1 MSRFQM
7 TKRIGVLILMSLS
20 LILAACGGKEEP
32 KKTEKKE
39 PETEAVEESKEP
51 EVVKIYIKENLE
63 EAFNEIVNNFEREYE
78 DIDIEPVFLTN
89 EEIVQR
95 VKEDEESSVVFTTE
109 NAVKELIEDDIVN
122 IKDTKFLMMDE
133 LILFTKS
140 EDPGVERV
148 KDMDQSTRVAILN
161 PENYEEGELSKN
173 IFEDEEFENV
183 NDENFVIGD
192 SAEDV
197 IQDVMN
203 NNAQV
208 GVLYQSTIANNE
220 ELKTL
225 VRAPRRVVE
234 PFIYQLGLVSKTD
247 ISDAERVLYN
257 YLLSQDAQDILKK
270 YGFVV

>member
-7 TKRIGVLILMSLS
+7 TKRIGVLIVMSLS

-89 EEIVQR
+89 EEIVQG

-148 KDMDQSTRVAILN
+148 KDMDQSTRVAILS
-161 PENYEEGELSKN
+161 PENYEEGELSKS
-173 IFEDEEFENV
+173 IFEDEEFEKV
-183 NDENFVIGD
+183 KDENFVIGD

-203 NNAQV
+203 SNAQV

-234 PFIYQLGLVSKTD
+234 PFIYQLGLVSKAEVT
-247 ISDAERVLYN
+247 DAERKVYN

>member
-7 TKRIGVLILMSLS
+7 TKRIGVLIVMSLS

-89 EEIVQR
+89 EEIVQG

-148 KDMDQSTRVAILN
+148 KDMDQSTRVAILS
-161 PENYEEGELSKN
+161 PENYEEGELSKS
-173 IFEDEEFENV
+173 IFEDEEFEKV
-183 NDENFVIGD
+183 KDENFVIGD

-203 NNAQV
+203 SNAQV

-234 PFIYQLGLVSKTD
+234 PFIYQLGLVSKAEVT
-247 ISDAERVLYN
+247 DAERKVYD

>member
-20 LILAACGGKEEP
+20 LILVACGGKEEP
-32 KKTEKKE
+32 KETEEKE
-39 PETEAVEESKEP
+39 SETEAVEEPKEP
-51 EVVKIYIKENLE
+51 EVVKIYIKEELE

-78 DIDIEPVFLTN
+78 NIDIEPVFLTN
-89 EEIVQR
+89 DEIVQG
-95 VKEDEESSVVFTTE
+95 VKDDEESSVVFTTE
-109 NAVKELIEDDIVN
+109 DAVKELIEDEFVSIR
-122 IKDTKFLMMDE
+122 DTKFLMMDE
-133 LILFTKS
+133 LVLFTKS

-148 KDMDQSTRVAILN
+148 KDMNQSTRVAILS
-161 PENYEEGELSKN
+161 PENYEEGELAKS
-173 IFEDEEFENV
+173 IFEDEEFEKV
-183 NDENFVIGD
+183 KDENFVIGD

-234 PFIYQLGLVSKTD
+234 PFIYQLGLVSKAEVTD
-247 ISDAERVLYN
+247 TERKVYD

>member
-7 TKRIGVLILMSLS
+7 TKRIGVLIVMSLS

-32 KKTEKKE
+32 KKAEKKE

-140 EDPGVERV
+140 EDPGVDRV
-148 KDMDQSTRVAILN
+148 KDVDQSTRVAILN

-234 PFIYQLGLVSKTD
+234 PFIYQLGLVSKAEVT
-247 ISDAERVLYN
+247 DAERKVYD

>member
-7 TKRIGVLILMSLS
+7 TKRIGVLIIMSLS
-20 LILAACGGKEEP
+20 LILVACGGKEEP
-32 KKTEKKE
+32 KETEE
-39 PETEAVEESKEP
+39 QESETEAVEEPKEP

-89 EEIVQR
+89 EEIVQG
-95 VKEDEESSVVFTTE
+95 VKDDEESSVVFTTE

-148 KDMDQSTRVAILN
+148 KDMDQSTRVAILS
-161 PENYEEGELSKN
+161 PENYEEGELSKS
-173 IFEDEEFENV
+173 IFEDEEFEKV
-183 NDENFVIGD
+183 KDENFVIGD

-234 PFIYQLGLVSKTD
+234 PFIYQLGLVSKAEVT
-247 ISDAERVLYN
+247 DAERKVYD

>member
-7 TKRIGVLILMSLS
+7 TKRIGILSVMSLS

-39 PETEAVEESKEP
+39 SETEAVEESKEP

-89 EEIVQR
+89 EEIVQG

-109 NAVKELIEDDIVN
+109 SVVKELIEDDIVN

-148 KDMDQSTRVAILN
+148 KDMDQSTRVAILS
-161 PENYEEGELSKN
+161 PENYVEGELSKR
-173 IFEDEEFENV
+173 IFEDEEFEKV
-183 NDENFVIGD
+183 KDENFVIGD
-192 SAEDV
+192 SSEDV

-208 GVLYQSTIANNE
+208 GVLYQSTITNNE

-234 PFIYQLGLVSKTD
+234 PFIYQLGLVSKSEVT
-247 ISDAERVLYN
+247 DAERKVYD
-257 YLLSQDAQDILKK
+257 YLLSEDAQDILKK

>member
-140 EDPGVERV
+140 EDPGVDRV

-234 PFIYQLGLVSKTD
+234 PFIYQLGLVSKAEVT
-247 ISDAERVLYN
+247 DAERKVYD

>member
-7 TKRIGVLILMSLS
+7 TKRIGVLIVMSLS

-39 PETEAVEESKEP
+39 PEAVEESKEP

-257 YLLSQDAQDILKK
+257 YLLSTEVQDILKK
-270 YGFVV
+270 YGYVV

>member
-7 TKRIGVLILMSLS
+7 TKRIGVLIVMSLS

-51 EVVKIYIKENLE
+51 EVAKIYIKENLE

-140 EDPGVERV
+140 EDPGVDRV

-234 PFIYQLGLVSKTD
+234 PFIYQLGLVSKAEVT
-247 ISDAERVLYN
+247 DAERKVYD

>member
-7 TKRIGVLILMSLS
+7 TKRIGVLIVMSLS

-89 EEIVQR
+89 EEIVQG

-109 NAVKELIEDDIVN
+109 KAVKELIEDDIVN

-148 KDMDQSTRVAILN
+148 KDMDQSTRVAILS
-161 PENYEEGELSKN
+161 PENYEEGELSKS
-173 IFEDEEFENV
+173 IFEDEEFEKV
-183 NDENFVIGD
+183 KDENFVIGD

-203 NNAQV
+203 SNAQV

-234 PFIYQLGLVSKTD
+234 PFIYQLGLVSKAEVT
-247 ISDAERVLYN
+247 DAERKVYN

>member
-39 PETEAVEESKEP
+39 PEAVEESKEP

-234 PFIYQLGLVSKTD
+234 PFIYQLGLVSKAEVT
-247 ISDAERVLYN
+247 DAERKVYD
-257 YLLSQDAQDILKK
+257 YLLSRDAQDILKK

>member
-7 TKRIGVLILMSLS
+7 TKRIGVLIVMSLS

-39 PETEAVEESKEP
+39 PEAVEESKEP

-78 DIDIEPVFLTN
+78 DIYIEPVFLTN

-140 EDPGVERV
+140 EDPGVDRV
-148 KDMDQSTRVAILN
+148 KDMDQSTR
-161 PENYEEGELSKN
+161 
-173 IFEDEEFENV
+173 
-183 NDENFVIGD
+183 
-192 SAEDV
+192 
-197 IQDVMN
+197 
-203 NNAQV
+203 
-208 GVLYQSTIANNE
+208 
-220 ELKTL
+220 
-225 VRAPRRVVE
+225 
-234 PFIYQLGLVSKTD
+234 
-247 ISDAERVLYN
+247 
-257 YLLSQDAQDILKK
+257 
-270 YGFVV
+270 

>member
-7 TKRIGVLILMSLS
+7 TKRIGVLIVMSLS

-32 KKTEKKE
+32 KKAEKKE

-109 NAVKELIEDDIVN
+109 NTVKELIEDDIVN

-140 EDPGVERV
+140 EDPGVDRV
-148 KDMDQSTRVAILN
+148 KDVDQSTRVAILN

-208 GVLYQSTIANNE
+208 GVLYQSTITNNE

-234 PFIYQLGLVSKTD
+234 PFIYQLGLVSKAEVT
-247 ISDAERVLYN
+247 DAERKVYD

>member
-7 TKRIGVLILMSLS
+7 TKRIGVLIVMSLS

-140 EDPGVERV
+140 EDPGADRV

-234 PFIYQLGLVSKTD
+234 PFIYQLGLVSKAEVT
-247 ISDAERVLYN
+247 DAERKVYD

>member
-7 TKRIGVLILMSLS
+7 TKRIGVLIVMSLS

-140 EDPGVERV
+140 EDPGVDRV

-234 PFIYQLGLVSKTD
+234 PFIYQLGLVSKAEVT
-247 ISDAERVLYN
+247 DAERKVYD